1 MSVITTFVNRILKA
15 NVPKPIYGRWGM
27 AYKPDQVDARI
38 DLANEDHCGPC
49 GTYALSKEKEK
60 EKEKEKKNSNQR
72 LSYEDAIKYGIMK
85 RRRGFHSLVD
95 QSNLLKISTPISNN
109 LTLDYMAGLPEELS
123 LEYLQTNNNGP
134 DEDPDDDD
142 EPPNKGASPV
152 LVAASLLASYRVTKE
167 QLNN

>member
-1 MSVITTFVNRILKA
+1 MSVITTFVNRILKP

-27 AYKPDQVDARI
+27 SYKPDQVDARI

-49 GTYALSKEKEK
+49 GTYALSKEKENQ
-60 EKEKEKKNSNQR
+60 KKNSNQR
-72 LSYEDAIKYGIMK
+72 LPYDDAIKYGIMK

-109 LTLDYMAGLPEELS
+109 IPLDYRAGLPEELS
-123 LEYLQTNNNGP
+123 MEYLETNNNGP
-134 DEDPDDDD
+134 DEDPDDDNN
-142 EPPNKGASPV
+142 PPNKGASPV
-152 LVAASLLASYRVTKE
+152 LVAASLLASYRVTQE